1 MSAMSV
7 VAFPTTRLC
16 PSMLRK
22 GKWEWRFR
30 LADETNEVGVRWV
43 SGGCSSNTHL
53 RFSLCTRAFPKIEV
67 GGLLIPCMDY
77 LSVFVNYNGLIFVIY
92 DVTICALIKF

>member
-7 VAFPTTRLC
+7 VASPTTRLC

-30 LADETNEVGVRWV
+30 LADEANEVGVRWV
-43 SGGCSSNTHL
+43 SGGCSPNTHL

-67 GGLLIPCMDY
+67 GVGVFSAKTKRKNCRRLSQTPGSILKLIPID
-77 LSVFVNYNGLIFVIY
+77 
-92 DVTICALIKF
+92 